1 MESHDWPELLI
12 RALCEV
18 LKEQR
23 VALGLSI
30 YALSQASGVS
40 QQAIGYYEK
49 LLRRP
54 TVESLAR
61 ISKALNLKL
70 SELVVL
76 AEARLQNPP
85 AKKP

>member
-1 MESHDWPELLI
+1 VESHDWPESLI

-30 YALSQASGVS
+30 YALSQTSGVS

-61 ISKALNLKL
+61 ISKAMNLKL
-70 SELVVL
+70 SELVAL
-76 AEARLQNPP
+76 AEARSQSPLPKQP
-85 AKKP
+85 